1 MTNTPPGRRALMTA
15 ALKAT
20 ALGAGL
26 AAALPAS
33 RALAAW
39 PERPLRWVVAYAPGG
54 GTDTLARL
62 VGATLSGRLGQPVV
76 VENKPGAATNIG
88 AEFTA
93 KAPADGYT
101 VMTADNG
108 TLVFNTAL
116 FRRLPYDPARDFRPV
131 GLMARFPLFLAAGAN
146 GPSTVQEMA
155 ERSKT
160 RPIDCATPGIGSP
173 HHLAMERIGREAG
186 IRFNHV
192 PYRGAA
198 PALNDILAGN
208 VPLMVLDYPSGAEH
222 LRGGRVKALAV
233 LSAQPIEDLPSVP
246 TVAASLSLPG
256 YEAYAWQGVV
266 APKATPDAVVAQLT
280 RELDATMRDATVR
293 ARMQA
298 IGLEPLTGG
307 PAEFETLLE
316 RERGTWLPLI
326 RDLNITLD

>member
-1 MTNTPPGRRALMTA
+1 MTIIQPGRRAL
-15 ALKAT
+15 
-20 ALGAGL
+20 LGAGL
-26 AAALPAS
+26 AAAVLRASPAF
-33 RALAAW
+33 AAY
-39 PERPLRWVVAYAPGG
+39 PERALRWVVAYAAGG

-62 VGATLSGRLGQPVV
+62 VGANLSQRLGQPVV
-76 VENKPGAATNIG
+76 IENKPGAATNIG

-131 GLMARFPLFLAAGAN
+131 GLMARFPLFLATGAN
-146 GPSTVQEMA
+146 PVAENVQALVARAKTGTV
-155 ERSKT
+155 
-160 RPIDCATPGIGSP
+160 DCATPGIGSP
-173 HHLAMERIGREAG
+173 HHLAMERLAREAG
-186 IRFNHV
+186 IRFNHI

-198 PALNDILAGN
+198 PALNDLLAGN
-208 VPLMVLDYPSGAEH
+208 IPLMVLDYPSGAEH

-233 LSAQPIEDLPSVP
+233 LSAQPLEDMPTIP
-246 TVAASLSLPG
+246 TVQSALNLRG
-256 YEAYAWQGVV
+256 FEAYAWQGVV
-266 APKATPDAVVAQLT
+266 APKATPDAVVAHLT
-280 RELDATMRDATVR
+280 RELDASMRDPAVR
-293 ARMQA
+293 TRMQA

-307 PAEFETLLE
+307 PAEFEALLE